1 MDTLVPIYSSPA
13 FDFNELGYNPP
24 IQPPRK
30 GREIFSDVTIDAA
43 RAGVF
48 CSGALVV
55 TLVGR
60 LVPVLGVASILLRL
74 ATTAYCLDDRGL
86 GWLDAIAVIA
96 GSICGDWDVVMSVW
110 QILGEFI
117 ASVTV
122 PLSIGAIAI
131 FAVLLA
137 IKYAN

>member
-1 MDTLVPIYSSPA
+1 MMDMLPIYSSPA

-43 RAGVF
+43 RAGAL
-48 CSGALVV
+48 CSGALAV
-55 TLVGR
+55 TLLGR
-60 LVPVLGVASILLRL
+60 LVPALGIASILLRL

-86 GWLDAIAVIA
+86 SWVDAVAVLA
-96 GSICGDWDVVMSVW
+96 GSICGDWDIVIPVW

-117 ASVTV
+117 ASVTL

-131 FAVLLA
+131 FAILVA